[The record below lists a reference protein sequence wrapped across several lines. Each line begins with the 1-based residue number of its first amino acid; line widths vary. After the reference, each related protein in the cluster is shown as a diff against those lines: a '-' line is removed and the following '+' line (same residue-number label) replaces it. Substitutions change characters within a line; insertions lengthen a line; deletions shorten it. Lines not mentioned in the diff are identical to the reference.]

1 MLFSPVVE
9 LQREAHFLNRVALVA
24 GASGLIGRRI
34 AERLIAAGD
43 WEVIG
48 LARKPLAAPGLRWI
62 GMDLT
67 RAEDCR
73 RALDEAGSVTH
84 VFYAARFDHPEG
96 VPEPVETNAAML
108 VNLVEALAP
117 RARLKHVH
125 AVHGSKYYGHQLGP
139 VTLPMREEHP
149 RARGANFYFD
159 QEDFLR
165 ERSRSDDWTYS
176 ISRPHTFCDPA
187 IDHPRSTGLVIAVFA
202 AIQRELG
209 LPLDFPGTAAAFAA
223 RTQFTD
229 LALLARAA
237 EWMASEPRC
246 ANHAFNV
253 VNGDQPRWSE
263 LWPRFAAW
271 FGLVPGVP
279 RALTLAEYMRDKGPV
294 WERIVA
300 RHGLRRT
307 RLDAL
312 VLWPY
317 GDYQFRPQWDVVSS
331 MEKARSFGFHET
343 ADSQAML
350 VRQFEHYR
358 KARII
363 P

>member
-1 MLFSPVVE
+1 M
-9 LQREAHFLNRVALVA
+9 NRVALVA

-34 AERLIAAGD
+34 AERLIAAGS

-48 LARKPLAAPGLRWI
+48 LARKPLDVPGMRWI
-62 GMDLT
+62 GADLT
-67 RAEDCR
+67 RTEDCG
-73 RALDEAGSVTH
+73 RALGDAGSVTH

-96 VPEPVETNAAML
+96 VPEQVETNAAML
-108 VNLVEALAP
+108 ANLVGALEP
-117 RARLKHVH
+117 RARLEHVH

-139 VTLPMREEHP
+139 VALPLREEHP

-165 ERSRSDDWTYS
+165 ERSRGKHWTYS

-187 IDHPRSTGLVIAVFA
+187 IDHPRSVGLVIAVFA
-202 AIQRELG
+202 AIQRELN
-209 LPLDFPGTAAAFAA
+209 LPLDFPGTAAAFDA

-237 EWMASEPRC
+237 EWMATEPRC

-253 VNGDQPRWSE
+253 VNGDHPRWSE

-271 FGLVPGVP
+271 FGLAPGVP
-279 RALTLAEYMRDKGPV
+279 LALTLAEYMRDKGAV

-300 RHGLRRT
+300 RHGLRPT
-307 RLDAL
+307 RLETL

-317 GDYQFRPQWDVVSS
+317 GDYQFRPQWDVASA
-331 MEKARSFGFHET
+331 MDKARSFGFHDAVDTT
-343 ADSQAML
+343 AMF
-350 VRQFEHYR
+350 VRLFDRYR
-358 KARII
+358 EERII